1 MARTTT
7 TSGGPHRA
15 LKCCVMPLSLP
26 PATPLCCP
34 SPPPLIVWQC
44 LQVQISKW
52 IAFLSLG
59 KVLQHAGNLSSCCF
73 SHPTHSAQGYFPG
86 KLVPATEAGK
96 TWRKAELS
104 GFVYGCC
111 LVVTVCHTISAI
123 RLMPPRR
130 LHHLRTDSTLRQLT
144 GYCRS
149 FLAVSVLI
157 ELSPFSTDKG
167 HLLTIIAFS
176 YGNESGAQE
185 NCQQMSKTN
194 LSINERTKHGKL
206 LWLTINGQVFGKQ
219 TQTHTH
225 ARTHTHHMRARNL
238 SKKFAKIMKHCPEAM
253 EWFSKFRENANCKQA
268 RQTKSPN

>member
-1 MARTTT
+1 M
-7 TSGGPHRA
+7 
-15 LKCCVMPLSLP
+15 
-26 PATPLCCP
+26 
-34 SPPPLIVWQC
+34 
-44 LQVQISKW
+44 
-52 IAFLSLG
+52 
-59 KVLQHAGNLSSCCF
+59 
-73 SHPTHSAQGYFPG
+73 
-86 KLVPATEAGK
+86 
-96 TWRKAELS
+96 
-104 GFVYGCC
+104 
-111 LVVTVCHTISAI
+111 TVCHTISAI

-253 EWFSKFRENANCKQA
+253 EWVSRFRENANCKQA